1 MTANLAQRQP
11 SIAEAPRERWLIRLK
26 RWVSELAH
34 RVQVLPRA
42 SVAQSSDSGEVAQPQ
57 YHEARNRQH
66 ELDDARAA
74 GRSAILFRR
83 ESREDELD
91 RPSVSLRQSA
101 DDSAEQFTPVD
112 RGEFYS
118 HLPGGT
124 PSGAERGLA
133 PAATTTSASVIAA
146 DAIWTGTLV
155 TSGSVQVLGVVNGER
170 IEAQRLEVAQGAS
183 VRATV
188 IAGSCMI
195 AGAVEGSLDCRER
208 LAIAASGNVRGSVT
222 AGTLVVEEGALIA
235 GDLRMRD
242 SLVHHDD
249 PAVVDSS
256 VNT

>member
-1 MTANLAQRQP
+1 MTANLAQHQP
-11 SIAEAPRERWLIRLK
+11 SLADADRKHWLARFADWIRALAQ
-26 RWVSELAH
+26 RAQLLPGVALSATTGELA
-34 RVQVLPRA
+34 P
-42 SVAQSSDSGEVAQPQ
+42 GQ
-57 YHEARNRQH
+57 YHDARNRQR
-66 ELDDARAA
+66 ERDDARTA

-83 ESREDELD
+83 DSREDELD

-101 DDSAEQFTPVD
+101 DDSADQFTPVD

-124 PSGAERGLA
+124 PTGAERGLT

-146 DAIWTGTLV
+146 DAVWTGTLV

-183 VRATV
+183 VNATV
-188 IAGSCMI
+188 VVGSCMI

-208 LAIAASGNVRGSVT
+208 LAVAASGSLRGSVT
-222 AGTLVVEEGALIA
+222 AGALVVEEGALIA
-235 GDLRMRD
+235 GNLRMRD

-249 PAVVDSS
+249 NATVVGSEEA
-256 VNT
+256 